1 MPRAVLD
8 TVWEL
13 VPLSQGAVME
23 TVGSNSWCQNI
34 LVAWETPQKDK
45 VSPLCMIECGMSTL
59 LRQEK

>member
-1 MPRAVLD
+1 MPSAVLD

-13 VPLSQGAVME
+13 VPLKRGIVME
-23 TVGSNSWCQNI
+23 TVGSNGWYQNI

-59 LRQEK
+59 LRHKK